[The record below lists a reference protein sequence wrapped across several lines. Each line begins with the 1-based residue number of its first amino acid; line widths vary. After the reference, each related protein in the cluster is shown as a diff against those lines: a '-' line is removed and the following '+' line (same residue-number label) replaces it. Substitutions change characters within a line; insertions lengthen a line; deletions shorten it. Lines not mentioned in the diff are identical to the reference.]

1 MKKQLIIGLVLV
13 GFLAACKKDKDN
25 TDPQVAGLMAFH
37 LASDQPTI
45 GVTLSGNT
53 LPGSPY
59 SYLGYTGSYANIYT
73 GTRSINSYTGTSTTL
88 STSSYNFMA
97 GEYYSLFIVGANG
110 VYRHI
115 VVEDDY
121 DSLTA
126 TAGRSYI
133 RYINS
138 IPDSL
143 VTEIGIGEPGGSLS
157 YTAPF
162 GFVSDFQSVTS
173 GSVTL
178 TVGVN
183 SVQDTARTITLE
195 EKKAY
200 TILLTGQRGATDPDQ
215 QVQIRFIENGRIE

>member
-13 GFLAACKKDKDN
+13 GVLAACKKDKDN
-25 TDPQVAGLMAFH
+25 NDSEVAGLMAFH
-37 LASDQPTI
+37 LVSDQPSI
-45 GVTLSGNT
+45 GVSLSGNN

-59 SYLGYTGSYANIYT
+59 SYLGYTGYYANIFP
-73 GTRSINSYTGTSTTL
+73 GTRSINSTAGSSTTL
-88 STSSYNFMA
+88 STSSYDFMA

-133 RYINS
+133 RYINA

-143 VTEIGIGEPGGSLS
+143 LTEIVIGEPGGNLNF
-157 YTAPF
+157 TAPY
-162 GFVSDFQSVTS
+162 GLVSDFQSVTS
-173 GSVTL
+173 GSVTIS
-178 TVGVN
+178 VGAN
-183 SVQDTARTITLE
+183 SLQDTTRTITLE

-200 TILLTGQRGATDPDQ
+200 TILLSGQRGATNTDQ